1 MTEAYEEFL
10 GGCPEYAS
18 TDALDALRIR
28 DYQRL
33 DDQHQVYL
41 DYTGGS
47 LHAESQVVQHAAL
60 LNAHIFGNPHSASP
74 SSRGMTTL
82 VEQARQAVLEWFN
95 APPDEYSAV
104 FTANATGALKHVFD
118 LLHKD
123 SLAGKPAVLAA
134 TGGSALHGLVTEH
147 QLRPLLAFFGAHTVP
162 TSLYATEADFTAY
175 RIANAAL
182 ARRIERAAAEAA
194 TLLAL
199 PGGTRPFDA
208 VVLAADRDAGVAP
221 HGNARVGGRP

>member
-1 MTEAYEEFL
+1 MT
-10 GGCPEYAS
+10 
-18 TDALDALRIR
+18 LRSIVG
-28 DYQRL
+28 L
-33 DDQHQVYL
+33 
-41 DYTGGS
+41 
-47 LHAESQVVQHAAL
+47 A
-60 LNAHIFGNPHSASP
+60 GNLTSP
-74 SSRGMTTL
+74 SRTRVL
-82 VEQARQAVLEWFN
+82 VEAVLEAVQRRFD
-95 APPDEYSAV
+95 ASTSLVDLSVVGPVLLSAATRGALARAGEV
-104 FTANATGALKHVFD
+104 LLSRIEAADLLVVGTPVYRASYTGALKHVFD

-147 QLRPLLAFFGAHTVP
+147 QLRPLLAFFGTHTVP

>member
-1 MTEAYEEFL
+1 MT
-10 GGCPEYAS
+10 
-18 TDALDALRIR
+18 LRSIVG
-28 DYQRL
+28 L
-33 DDQHQVYL
+33 
-41 DYTGGS
+41 
-47 LHAESQVVQHAAL
+47 A
-60 LNAHIFGNPHSASP
+60 GNLTSP
-74 SSRGMTTL
+74 SRTRVL
-82 VEQARQAVLEWFN
+82 VEAVLEAVQRRFD
-95 APPDEYSAV
+95 ASTSLVDLSVVGPVLLSAATRGALARAGEV
-104 FTANATGALKHVFD
+104 LLSRIEAADLLVVGTPVYRASYTGALKHVFD

>member
-1 MTEAYEEFL
+1 MTLRSIVGLAGNLTSPSRTRVLVEAL
-10 GGCPEYAS
+10 
-18 TDALDALRIR
+18 LDAV
-28 DYQRL
+28 QRRV
-33 DDQHQVYL
+33 DASA
-41 DYTGGS
+41 S
-47 LHAESQVVQHAAL
+47 LIDLSVVGPAL
-60 LNAHIFGNPHSASP
+60 LSAP
-74 SSRGMTTL
+74 TRGALARAGEVLLSRIEAADLL
-82 VEQARQAVLEWFN
+82 VVGTPVYRAS
-95 APPDEYSAV
+95 Y
-104 FTANATGALKHVFD
+104 TGALKHVFD

-199 PGGTRPFDA
+199 PGGTRPLDA
-208 VVLAADRDAGVAP
+208 VVLAADRDAGMAP
-221 HGNARVGGRP
+221 HGNA

>member
-1 MTEAYEEFL
+1 MT
-10 GGCPEYAS
+10 
-18 TDALDALRIR
+18 LRSIVG
-28 DYQRL
+28 L
-33 DDQHQVYL
+33 
-41 DYTGGS
+41 
-47 LHAESQVVQHAAL
+47 A
-60 LNAHIFGNPHSASP
+60 GNLTSP
-74 SSRGMTTL
+74 SRTRVL
-82 VEQARQAVLEWFN
+82 VEAVLE
-95 APPDEYSAV
+95 AVQRRLDASASLIDLSAV
-104 FTANATGALKHVFD
+104 GPVLLSAPTRDALVRAGEVLLSRIEAADLLVVGTPVYRASYTGALKHVFD